1 MGNANFSDDFK
12 RDAVAQISE
21 RGYPVAEVSQRL
33 GVSQHSLYEWKKKFS
48 QRSSHGTR
56 ALSCRHRTGLLA
68 NPIFAAATIGFG
80 ASRLQSYE
88 AGHCWGAHTA
98 SGGWIAAM
106 ASAPVARYRLRPP
119 LRTTSRHTDD
129 GARPIRSAIDRND
142 SQALRPRD
150 ISSRSVIVSDRR
162 LRRRSTG
169 AMPPLARNTPKT
181 EPACLPRHRP
191 ISLSECPHFHR
202 RQSSRF
208 SSDDSP
214 GRPVR
219 AIVDPPSASRQPSCC
234 VDRLNSPR
242 VFRQGCKVRYA

>member
-106 ASAPVARYRLRPP
+106 PWPQRLWPDIACAHHCGQLHDTPTTALGQSVA
-119 LRTTSRHTDD
+119 
-129 GARPIRSAIDRND
+129 
-142 SQALRPRD
+142 Q
-150 ISSRSVIVSDRR
+150 
-162 LRRRSTG
+162 
-169 AMPPLARNTPKT
+169 
-181 EPACLPRHRP
+181 
-191 ISLSECPHFHR
+191 
-202 RQSSRF
+202 
-208 SSDDSP
+208 
-214 GRPVR
+214 
-219 AIVDPPSASRQPSCC
+219 
-234 VDRLNSPR
+234 
-242 VFRQGCKVRYA
+242 